1 MAKPV
6 RMMVQAGCPH
16 CAQARQ
22 YMKEL
27 LAEHPEYQ
35 SVKVEEID
43 ELKQPKLAES
53 LDYWYVPT
61 YFVDGQK
68 VHEGVI
74 TKDDVDRVYKT
85 ALS

>member
-6 RMMVQAGCPH
+6 RMMIQAGCPH
-16 CAQARQ
+16 CAQAKR

-27 LAEHPEYQ
+27 EAEHPEYKDVQ
-35 SVKVEEID
+35 IEMID
-43 ELKQPKLAES
+43 ELKEPALADS

-74 TKDDVDRVYKT
+74 TKDDVNRVYQA
-85 ALS
+85 ALA